1 MGKRTSTASWSEKKQ
16 MWRIDVQKD
25 NERKSFYSS
34 KPGRTGQR
42 EANRKAD
49 AWLDD
54 NVHAARLSTEKLL
67 NEFLSGIQLRSS
79 LSNYEKEKYFVD
91 SFIRPVIGKKKPDK
105 LTEQDLQDIINKAY
119 NRPGSKTLSRKTLL
133 CLKSTVV
140 NFAKFLRRKKAA
152 VIFYDDLTIPA
163 GAKTKQKRILQPHDL
178 IKLFRKE
185 TILYN
190 GKEIFDD
197 YIYAYRFAILTGL
210 RPGELIGLKPEDIKG
225 TAVYIQRAKNIHG
238 ELTTG
243 KNDNA
248 IRKINLTPLAYETL
262 QAQLQLYPDAEYVFN
277 INSQS
282 TLRHRWEKYCEHND
296 ISYISLYEMRHTFV
310 SIAKQLPEGM
320 VKPIV
325 GHSKAMDTFGVYGHE
340 INGDQDNT
348 KQQLNDIFIKLLT
361 VKNESAV

>member
-1 MGKRTSTASWSEKKQ
+1 MGKRINSAVWMEKYNRWQIK
-16 MWRIDVQKD
+16 VQKD
-25 NERKSFYSS
+25 NERKTFYSS
-34 KPGRTGQR
+34 KPGRAGLR
-42 EANRKAD
+42 ECNKKAD

-54 NVHAARLSTEKLL
+54 NIHTARLSTEKLL
-67 NEFLSGIQLRSS
+67 DEFLSGIQLRSS

-119 NRPGSKTLSRKTLL
+119 NRPDGKTLSKKTLL

-185 TILYN
+185 TVLYN

-210 RPGELIGLKPEDIKG
+210 RPGELIGLKPEDIHG
-225 TAVYIQRAKNIHG
+225 TAIYIQRAVNIHG
-238 ELTTG
+238 EITTG

-248 IRKINLTPLAYETL
+248 IRKVNLTPLAYETL
-262 QAQLQLYPDAEYVFN
+262 QSQLRLYPDAEYVFN
-277 INSQS
+277 IKSQS
-282 TLRHRWEKYCEHND
+282 TLRHRWEKYCEYND
-296 ISYISLYEMRHTFV
+296 VSYISLYEMRHTFV

-325 GHSKAMDTFGVYGHE
+325 GHSKTMDTFGVYGHE
-340 INGDQDNT
+340 LNGEDRKT
-348 KQQLNDIFIKLLT
+348 SKELNALFFNLLN
-361 VKNESAV
+361 KKPS

>member
-1 MGKRTSTASWSEKKQ
+1 MEKYNRWQIK
-16 MWRIDVQKD
+16 VQKD
-25 NERKSFYSS
+25 NERKTFYSS
-34 KPGRTGQR
+34 KPGRAGQR
-42 EANRKAD
+42 ECNRKAD

-54 NVHAARLSTEKLL
+54 NIHTARLSTEKLL

-119 NRPGSKTLSRKTLL
+119 NRPGGKTLSKKTLL

-185 TILYN
+185 TVLYN

-210 RPGELIGLKPEDIKG
+210 RPGELIGLKPEDIHG
-225 TAVYIQRAKNIHG
+225 TAIYIQRAVNIHG
-238 ELTTG
+238 EVTTG

-248 IRKINLTPLAYETL
+248 IRKVNLTPLAYETL
-262 QAQLQLYPDAEYVFN
+262 QSQLRLYPDAEYVFN
-277 INSQS
+277 IKSQS
-282 TLRHRWEKYCEHND
+282 TLRHRWEKYCEYND
-296 ISYISLYEMRHTFV
+296 VSYISLYEMRHTFV

-325 GHSKAMDTFGVYGHE
+325 GHSKTMDTFGVYGHE
-340 INGDQDNT
+340 LNGEDRKT
-348 KQQLNDIFIKLLT
+348 SKELNALFFNLLN
-361 VKNESAV
+361 KKSS

>member
-1 MGKRTSTASWSEKKQ
+1 MGKRINNAVWMEKYNRWQIK
-16 MWRIDVQKD
+16 VQKD
-25 NERKSFYSS
+25 NERKTFYSS
-34 KPGRTGQR
+34 KPGRAGQR
-42 EANRKAD
+42 ECNRKAD

-54 NVHAARLSTEKLL
+54 NIHTARLSTEKLL
-67 NEFLSGIQLRSS
+67 DEFLSGIQLRSS

-119 NRPGSKTLSRKTLL
+119 NRPGGKTLSKKTLL

-185 TILYN
+185 TVMYN

-210 RPGELIGLKPEDIKG
+210 RPGELIGLKPEDIHG
-225 TAVYIQRAKNIHG
+225 TAIYIQRAVNIHG
-238 ELTTG
+238 EITTG

-248 IRKINLTPLAYETL
+248 IRKVNLTPLAYETL
-262 QAQLQLYPDAEYVFN
+262 QSQLRLYPDAEYVFN
-277 INSQS
+277 IKSQS
-282 TLRHRWEKYCEHND
+282 TLRHRWEKYCEYND
-296 ISYISLYEMRHTFV
+296 VSYISLYEMRHTFV

-325 GHSKAMDTFGVYGHE
+325 GHSKTMDTFGVYGHE
-340 INGDQDNT
+340 LNGEDRKT
-348 KQQLNDIFIKLLT
+348 SKELNALFFNLLN
-361 VKNESAV
+361 KKSS

>member
-1 MGKRTSTASWSEKKQ
+1 MGKRINSAVWMEKYNRWQIK
-16 MWRIDVQKD
+16 VQKD
-25 NERKSFYSS
+25 NERKTFYSS
-34 KPGRTGQR
+34 KPGRAGQR
-42 EANRKAD
+42 ECNRKAD

-54 NVHAARLSTEKLL
+54 NIHTARLSTEKLL

-119 NRPGSKTLSRKTLL
+119 NRPGGKTLSKKTLL

-185 TILYN
+185 TVLYN

-210 RPGELIGLKPEDIKG
+210 RPGELIGLKPEDIHG
-225 TAVYIQRAKNIHG
+225 TAIYIQRAVNIHG
-238 ELTTG
+238 EVTTG

-248 IRKINLTPLAYETL
+248 IRKVNLTPLAYETL
-262 QAQLQLYPDAEYVFN
+262 QSQLRLYPDAEYVFN
-277 INSQS
+277 IKSQS
-282 TLRHRWEKYCEHND
+282 TLRHRWEKYCEYND
-296 ISYISLYEMRHTFV
+296 VSYISLYEMRHTFV

-325 GHSKAMDTFGVYGHE
+325 GHSKTMDTFGVYGHE
-340 INGDQDNT
+340 LNGEDRKT
-348 KQQLNDIFIKLLT
+348 SKELNALFFNLLN
-361 VKNESAV
+361 KKSS